1 MWRPLKSF
9 PFSSPT
15 RGSFPHETI
24 HMTEGEK
31 KNQLYFLFFAISRR
45 FFFGD
50 ATKGKTFGRSRQR
63 RVMERWKRDRPQV
76 ESINDALNL
85 GHRQW
90 CDSDEWNVA
99 GERRICINSQ
109 YGDYK
114 ESKDFLRR
122 KLGRAKDDI
131 RWLSGDGCWR
141 RPILD
146 ADSAYYTLMQL
157 ADSAFIAIYSMKI
170 AKCKR
175 PKSNA
180 DFSPIYSPSSM
191 KSMLRSGVFTLIAHS
206 CTFYTH

>member
-1 MWRPLKSF
+1 
-9 PFSSPT
+9 
-15 RGSFPHETI
+15 
-24 HMTEGEK
+24 
-31 KNQLYFLFFAISRR
+31 
-45 FFFGD
+45 
-50 ATKGKTFGRSRQR
+50 
-63 RVMERWKRDRPQV
+63 MERWKRDRPQV

-157 ADSAFIAIYSMKI
+157 ADSAFIVIYSMKI

-175 PKSNA
+175 PKSKA